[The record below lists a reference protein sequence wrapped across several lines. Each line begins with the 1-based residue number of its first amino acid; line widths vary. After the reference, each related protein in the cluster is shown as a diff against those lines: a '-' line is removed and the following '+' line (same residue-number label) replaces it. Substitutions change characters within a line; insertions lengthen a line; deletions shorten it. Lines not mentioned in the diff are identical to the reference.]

1 MSETIWNGYP
11 MWTDSWEGPEE
22 PTFLWHEN
30 GVWYMGEM
38 EKVDY
43 VSDTFADC
51 PELIESWTSLS
62 NELATGSIEKIT
74 CQNTAE
80 K

>member
-1 MSETIWNGYP
+1 MSGTIWNGYP
-11 MWTDSWEGPEE
+11 MWTNLWEE
-22 PTFLWHEN
+22 PTFLWYEN

-38 EKVDY
+38 DKVDY

-51 PELIESWTSLS
+51 PELVESWTSLS
-62 NELATGSIEKIT
+62 NEGLSTNSIEQIT
-74 CQNTAE
+74 CKNTTE